1 LNTWKTFCAVAAGL
15 ATLIFAA
22 TFTAA
27 STPQPSV
34 DLIRVPQ
41 GGIQPQVIEKDG
53 VVHLLYFT
61 GNAAKGDLNYVTSRD
76 YGKTFSKPIRVNSE
90 PGTVMAT
97 GNIRGGQLAIGAD
110 GRAHVAWIGSAAAM
124 PRAARNSAPV
134 LYARLSDSKD
144 RFDATQRVNQA
155 SWGADGASI
164 AADSRGD
171 VYVFWH
177 AQPPD
182 GKDEANRRVWVARST
197 DSGKTFAGEK
207 IAFGEST
214 GVCGCCGSRALA
226 AADGTVYM
234 LFRAATQ
241 VVNRDMYLLS
251 STDRGATFHGADI
264 SHWNIGACV
273 MSSAALLQSGKDVF
287 AAWESEKQV
296 YFGRVDQR
304 AHNIVG
310 AVGAPGTGVNRKYPA
325 LAVNRNGQIL
335 LAWTENMAW
344 GKGGSV
350 VWQSWDR
357 NLKPEAA
364 HGQTSGVPGWSLVAA
379 FARPDGNFTVVY

>member
-1 LNTWKTFCAVAAGL
+1 MRTSRILFAVASGIGLVAL
-15 ATLIFAA
+15 AT
-22 TFTAA
+22 TVGA
-27 STPQPSV
+27 SNVAQPTV

-41 GGIQPQVIEKDG
+41 NGIQPQVVEKDG
-53 VVHLLYFT
+53 IVHLLYFT
-61 GNAAKGDLNYVTSRD
+61 GEPAKGDLNYATSRD
-76 YGKTFSKPIRVNSE
+76 FGKTFSRSIRVNSE

-97 GNIRGGQLAIGAD
+97 GNIRGGQLAIGAN
-110 GRAHVAWIGSAAAM
+110 GRVHVAWIGSSTAM

-164 AADSRGD
+164 AADSRNN

-182 GKDEANRRVWVARST
+182 GKDESNRRVWMARSA
-197 DSGKTFAGEK
+197 DSGKSFEGEK
-207 IAFGEST
+207 IAYGEST

-226 AADGTVYM
+226 AADGAVYM
-234 LFRAATQ
+234 TFRAATQ
-241 VVNRDMYLLS
+241 IVNRDMYLLS

-287 AAWESEKQV
+287 SAWESEKQV
-296 YFGRVDQR
+296 YFGRVDQST
-304 AHNIVG
+304 HNISG
-310 AVGAPGTGVNRKYPA
+310 NTAAPGTGVNRKYPA
-325 LAVNRNGQIL
+325 LAVNGNGQIL
-335 LAWTENMAW
+335 FVWTENMAW

-350 VWQSWDR
+350 VWQAYNRSLR
-357 NLKPEAA
+357 PESA
-364 HGQTSGVPGWSLVAA
+364 HGQMSGVPGWSLVAA
-379 FARPDGNFTVVY
+379 FAHPDGNFTVIY

>member
-1 LNTWKTFCAVAAGL
+1 MLKTLCIIAAGAGALIL
-15 ATLIFAA
+15 AT

-41 GGIQPQVIEKDG
+41 SGIQPQVVEKDG
-53 VVHLLYFT
+53 IVHLLYFT
-61 GNAAKGDLNYVTSRD
+61 GDPAKGDLNYATSRD
-76 YGKTFSKPIRVNSE
+76 GKSFSKPIRVNSD

-110 GRAHVAWIGSAAAM
+110 GRVHVAWIGSSAAM

-134 LYARLSDSKD
+134 LYARLSDSRD
-144 RFDATQRVNQA
+144 RFDATERVNQE

-164 AADSRGD
+164 AADSRGN

-182 GKDEANRRVWVARST
+182 GKDEANRRVWLARST
-197 DSGKTFAGEK
+197 DGGKTFAGEK
-207 IAFGEST
+207 VAYGEST

-241 VVNRDMYLLS
+241 VVNRDMYLLT
-251 STDRGATFHGADI
+251 STDPGATFHGADI
-264 SHWNIGACV
+264 SHWKIGACV
-273 MSSAALLQSGKDVF
+273 MSSAALLQNSKDVF

-296 YFGRVDQR
+296 YFGRVDPST
-304 AHNIVG
+304 HNITG
-310 AVGAPGTGVNRKYPA
+310 AVEAPGTGVNRKYPA
-325 LAVNRNGQIL
+325 LAVNKNGQIL

-350 VWQSWDR
+350 VWQAWNR
-357 NLKPEAA
+357 NLRPEAA
-364 HGQTSGVPGWSLVAA
+364 HGQISGVPGWSLVAA
-379 FARPDGNFTVVY
+379 FARPDGNFIVIY